1 MDIKR
6 IFDSLPQW
14 SRGLDADRAAL
25 MDQLMAAVD
34 TKGFSG
40 IPAEE
45 MRRIQEQLL
54 RAGED
59 ATRQSDLKNAVKRLV
74 PVVSKALFI

>member
-1 MDIKR
+1 MDVKR

-14 SRGLDADRAAL
+14 SRTLGEEQAAFL
-25 MDQLMAAVD
+25 DQLMAAMD

-40 IPAEE
+40 IPVEE

-54 RAGED
+54 RASED
-59 ATRQSDLKNAVKRLV
+59 EGRQGGIKRAAENLV
-74 PVVSKALFI
+74 PVVSGTNFI